1 MNLLKNRL
9 HRLID
14 KMSEKEL
21 ETAWEYLENLYYDNL
36 MLKAIEKAKKN
47 QRPGDALTREEA
59 EQVLYFYQDNT

>member
-1 MNLLKNRL
+1 MTLFKNRL

-21 ETAWEYLENLYYDNL
+21 ETAWEYLENFHYDNL

-59 EQVLYFYQDNT
+59 EQVLYFYQENT

>member
-1 MNLLKNRL
+1 MNLLRNRL

-14 KMSEKEL
+14 RMSEKEL
-21 ETAWEYLENLYYDNL
+21 ETAWDYLENFHCDNL

-59 EQVLYFYQDNT
+59 EQILYFYYDNA

>member
-1 MNLLKNRL
+1 MTLLKNRL

-36 MLKAIEKAKKN
+36 MLKAIEKAKKK